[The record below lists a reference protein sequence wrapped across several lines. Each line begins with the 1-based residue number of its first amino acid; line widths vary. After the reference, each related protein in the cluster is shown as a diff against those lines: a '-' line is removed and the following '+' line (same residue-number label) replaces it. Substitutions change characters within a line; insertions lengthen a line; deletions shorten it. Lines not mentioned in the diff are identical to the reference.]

1 MMDKLLTTFVLG
13 NKNIEI
19 IAEDEVE
26 IILYKDIQDIYK
38 AKGKYITFINIEDS
52 IDSNYFNIIL
62 DKIRNSLFDLCFIN
76 YQINFLLRHQII
88 Q

>member
-26 IILYKDIQDIYK
+26 IILYRKIYYFY
-38 AKGKYITFINIEDS
+38 KY
-52 IDSNYFNIIL
+52 
-62 DKIRNSLFDLCFIN
+62 R
-76 YQINFLLRHQII
+76 R
-88 Q
+88 